1 MKKQTQKDW
10 VLNQLI
16 KKSKIS
22 RNACLKR
29 YISRLGAIICSI
41 KNESFLEIT
50 GEYKNTKNGRDY
62 IYYLK

>member
-16 KKSKIS
+16 KKNKIS

-29 YISRLGAIICSI
+29 YISRLGAIICDI
-41 KNESFLEIT
+41 KAEFGFEIT
-50 GEYKNTKNGRDY
+50 GAYKQTNNGRDY